1 MGIHQ
6 AVVGHFLLLI
16 SGSYTGSVAVWD
28 RLYFAGDGIS
38 VGHQSGVG
46 RK

>member
-16 SGSYTGSVAVWD
+16 SGSYTGSAAVWGW
-28 RLYFAGDGIS
+28 LYFAGDGLS

-46 RK
+46 HK